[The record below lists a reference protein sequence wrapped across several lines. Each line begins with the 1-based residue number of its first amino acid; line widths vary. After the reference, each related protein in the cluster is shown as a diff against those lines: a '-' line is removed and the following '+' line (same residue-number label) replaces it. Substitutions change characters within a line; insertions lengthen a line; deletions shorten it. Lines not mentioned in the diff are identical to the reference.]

1 MKRSACLPL
10 LLTAVLLHPSSDALW
25 AYTGLLPHYL
35 PTRIPLTIKVLPAP
49 EAAPVPEPAPAPA
62 PDEAL
67 LDTLRQS
74 FAWRS
79 PRAPLQKIPAKVSVS
94 AVATLRGLWRWS
106 ALPFCKRPA

>member
-49 EAAPVPEPAPAPA
+49 EAAPAPEA
-62 PDEAL
+62 E
-67 LDTLRQS
+67 Q
-74 FAWRS
+74 
-79 PRAPLQKIPAKVSVS
+79 
-94 AVATLRGLWRWS
+94 
-106 ALPFCKRPA
+106 